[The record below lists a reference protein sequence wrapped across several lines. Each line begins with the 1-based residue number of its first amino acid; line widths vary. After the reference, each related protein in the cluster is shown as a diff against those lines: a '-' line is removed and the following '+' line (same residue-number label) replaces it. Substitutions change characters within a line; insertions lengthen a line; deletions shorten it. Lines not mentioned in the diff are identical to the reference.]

1 MRRPLLVLFCCRGQ
15 WCSGQRTGR
24 GASGTTKGARLLY
37 WNGGL
42 LVSVCGR
49 CKEPAWVLFMCW
61 QYPLGGK
68 RMNMNAAFE
77 QVGRPLEAVKITVLL
92 KMQCCVG
99 FLEVKWQSSLLVC
112 YVDLLVGL

>member
-1 MRRPLLVLFCCRGQ
+1 MLRTKNRKGSVWYHQGCKAAVLE
-15 WCSGQRTGR
+15 W
-24 GASGTTKGARLLY
+24 GTL
-37 WNGGL
+37 
-42 LVSVCGR
+42 SVCGR

-68 RMNMNAAFE
+68 RINMNAAFE